1 MRHGTLT
8 VALIAALLAPSD
20 SVAAGPKRARNVI
33 LFIADAGGVPTLN
46 AASLH
51 GYQAP
56 LRLHVQ
62 GWPHLGLTDTSPA
75 RGFVADSASSMTA
88 IVTGQKTM
96 NGVISQGPEAVRGKQ
111 DGRRLKSIL
120 EYAEEHGLRTGVV
133 TDMPITDATPAAC
146 YASANDRGKW
156 AEMFPQ
162 AFEPRFGDG
171 VDVLIGGGRAEI
183 EKRLQVAGQSFDAL
197 ATRHGRAIHPTL
209 EAAAREH
216 GRMVVVA
223 DRVDV
228 RAAALRALDELQKGP
243 KGYFLMVEWDTHT
256 HDPKPGLE
264 AMVAFDKLIKEI
276 QARVNVDDTLLLFT
290 ADHSFALRTK
300 GEGSDGAILAGYD
313 EWKAAG
319 GLTNQPIRLK
329 SLLVDNA
336 HSGEEVATLAIGAG
350 SERVSGYFPNTR
362 LFHIM
367 LEAWGWKPD
376 RDAPAR

>member
-1 MRHGTLT
+1 MPHRTLT
-8 VALIAALLAPSD
+8 LAIIAALLAPSD

-33 LFIADAGGVPTLN
+33 LFVADAGGVPTLN

-56 LRLHVQ
+56 LRLHIQ

-75 RGFVADSASSMTA
+75 SGFVADSASSMTA
-88 IVTGQKTM
+88 IMTGQKTM

-120 EYAEEHGLRTGVV
+120 EYAEERGLRTGVV

-156 AEMFPQ
+156 AEMFSQ

-171 VDVLIGGGRAEI
+171 VDILIGAGRTQI
-183 EKRLQVAGQSFDAL
+183 EKGLEAAGQSFEAL
-197 ATRHGRAIHPTL
+197 ATRSRRTIHPTL
-209 EAAAREH
+209 EAAASER
-216 GRMVVVA
+216 GRLVVVA

-228 RAAALRALDELQKGP
+228 RAAALRAIEELQKSP

-264 AMVAFDKLIKEI
+264 RMVAFDKLIKEI
-276 QARVNVDDTLLLFT
+276 QARVRLDDTLLLFT

-300 GEGSDGAILAGYD
+300 GEGSDGQILAGYD

-329 SLLVDNA
+329 SILVDNA

-367 LEAWGWKPD
+367 LEAWGWKAD

>member
-1 MRHGTLT
+1 MRHRTLT
-8 VALIAALLAPSD
+8 AALIAALLAPAD
-20 SVAAGPKRARNVI
+20 PVTAGPKRARNVI
-33 LFIADAGGVPTLN
+33 LFVADAGGVPTLN
-46 AASLH
+46 AASLL

-56 LRLHVQ
+56 LKLHVQ
-62 GWPHLGLTDTSPA
+62 GWPHLGLSDTSPA
-75 RGFVADSASSMTA
+75 RGFVADSASTMTA

-96 NGVISQGPEAVRGKQ
+96 NGVIGQGPDAVRGRQ

-120 EYAEEHGLRTGVV
+120 EYAEERGLRTGVV

-146 YASANDRGKW
+146 YASANDRGQW

-171 VDVLIGGGRAEI
+171 VDILIGAGRPEI
-183 EKRLQVAGQSFDAL
+183 EKSLRAAGRSFEAL
-197 ATRHGRAIHPTL
+197 AARHRRTIHPTL
-209 EAAAREH
+209 EAAAGER

-228 RAAALRALDELQKGP
+228 RAAALRAIEELKKGP

-264 AMVAFDKLIKEI
+264 AMVAFDRLIKEI
-276 QARVNVDDTLLLFT
+276 QARVNLDDTLLLFT

-300 GEGSDGAILAGYD
+300 GEGSEGQILAGYD
-313 EWKAAG
+313 EWKAGG

-350 SERVSGYFPNTR
+350 SERVRGYFPNTR

>member
-1 MRHGTLT
+1 MRPRTVT
-8 VALIAALLAPSD
+8 VALITALLAPAD
-20 SVAAGPKRARNVI
+20 PVVAGPKRARNVI
-33 LFIADAGGVPTLN
+33 LFVADAGGVPTLN
-46 AASLH
+46 AASLY
-51 GYQAP
+51 GYHAP
-56 LRLHVQ
+56 LKLHIQ

-96 NGVISQGPEAVRGKQ
+96 NGVISQGPEAVRGKS
-111 DGRRLKSIL
+111 DGRRLKTIL
-120 EYAEEHGLRTGVV
+120 EYAEERGLATGLV

-146 YASANDRGKW
+146 YGSANDRGKW

-171 VDVLIGGGRAEI
+171 IDILIGAGRTEI
-183 EKRLQVAGQSFDAL
+183 EKRLQVSGQSLEAL
-197 ATRHGRAIHPTL
+197 AIRHRRAIHPTL
-209 EAAAREH
+209 EAAARE
-216 GRMVVVA
+216 RSRIVVVA

-228 RAAALRALDELQKGP
+228 RAAALRAIDELQKNP

-256 HDPKPGLE
+256 HDPRPGLE

-276 QARVNVDDTLLLFT
+276 EARVKLDDTLLLFT

-300 GEGSDGAILAGYD
+300 GEGSDGQILAGYD

-319 GLTNQPIRLK
+319 GLTSQPIRLK
-329 SLLVDNA
+329 SVLVDNA

-376 RDAPAR
+376 RNAPAR

>member
-1 MRHGTLT
+1 MFIRPLT
-8 VALIAALLAPSD
+8 AILAAVALAQPNPAGAA
-20 SVAAGPKRARNVI
+20 PKKARNVI

-56 LRLHVQ
+56 LKLHIQ
-62 GWPHLGLTDTSPA
+62 GWPHLGLTDTSPV

-96 NGVISQGPEAVRGKQ
+96 NGVISQGPEAVRGKS
-111 DGRRLKSIL
+111 DGRRLKTIL
-120 EYAEEHGLRTGVV
+120 EYAEERGLATGIA

-146 YASANDRGKW
+146 FGSANDRGKW
-156 AEMFPQ
+156 AEMFAQ

-171 VDVLIGGGRAEI
+171 VDIMIGAGRPEI
-183 EKRLQVAGQSFDAL
+183 EKQLQAKGSSLGAL
-197 ATRHGRAIHPTL
+197 ATRHGRPIHPTL
-209 EAAAREH
+209 DAAASER
-216 GRMVVVA
+216 RRLIVVS
-223 DRVDV
+223 DRIDV
-228 RAAALRALDELQKGP
+228 RASALRALDELSKSP

-256 HDPKPGLE
+256 HDPKPGIE

-276 QARVNVDDTLLLFT
+276 QARVKLDDTLLLFT

-300 GEGSDGAILAGYD
+300 GEGSDGQILAGCD

-329 SLLVDNA
+329 SLVVDNA

-376 RDAPAR
+376 RDAPER